1 MVNIV
6 VVFPKTEDA
15 QAIRSL
21 LNRSGYTV
29 NAVCTSGAQALM
41 AVDRLGRG
49 VIVSGYKYPDMMY
62 QDLYEEVAGRFA
74 MLLIPSAR
82 VIATT

>member
-49 VIVSGYKYPDMMY
+49 VIVSG
-62 QDLYEEVAGRFA
+62 
-74 MLLIPSAR
+74 
-82 VIATT
+82 